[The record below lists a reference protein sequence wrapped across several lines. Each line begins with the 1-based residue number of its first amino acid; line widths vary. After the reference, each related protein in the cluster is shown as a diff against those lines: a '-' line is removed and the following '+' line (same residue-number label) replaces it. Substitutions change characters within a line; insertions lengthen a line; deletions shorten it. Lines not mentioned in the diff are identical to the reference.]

1 VTNSTDTSKQKF
13 FKAGKLAVP
22 YQTKLMHLDQ
32 MSLVELEAAVMCAT
46 TTDLEREQIL
56 DEMLRR

>member
-1 VTNSTDTSKQKF
+1 
-13 FKAGKLAVP
+13 
-22 YQTKLMHLDQ
+22 MHLDQ